1 MDKLD
6 KSIYRM
12 EDKIKKA
19 LKIIHDNNHSTS
31 RIIRNIDLIKR
42 KEFDFSTLDER
53 LEIIKN
59 STLEC
64 RNQIDNFYSLL
75 KEENGNK

>member
-1 MDKLD
+1 
-6 KSIYRM
+6 M

>member
-1 MDKLD
+1 LDKLD